1 MQKVFKTGKAPKKEV
16 DMILQRTMYN
26 KLLQWRKSA
35 TRKPLLLQGARQ
47 TGKSYLLEHFA
58 KNEFTNLFLFN
69 FEKNPGLK
77 ETFKSDLD
85 PQRIIREL
93 SLASGKSIN
102 PESDIVIF
110 DEIQE
115 SPRAISS
122 LKYFS
127 EEMPELVLAGAG
139 SLLGVKLSNES
150 FPVGKVEFLHLYPL
164 SFAEFLMAAGN
175 ELLIK
180 TLETDNVKSIPTIAH
195 DKLWQLLKEYFITG
209 GMPQVVEEYLNLRS
223 TPVEARKKVRK
234 LQRGLLDSYYKDFA
248 KHSGSNNALHIV
260 AVFENIPMQLAGNL
274 EGSVNRYKFKNVIPG
289 KKAFSDLQGPI
300 EWLIQAG
307 LALKVK
313 VCNRAELPLEAFCK
327 PNIFKLFVFD
337 VGLLGCLLDLP
348 VEAIIDDN
356 YGIAKGYF
364 AENFVA
370 QELMT
375 AGSRTLYSW
384 TERNSEIEFM
394 ISEKDSIVPLEV
406 KSGMRTQAKSLQQY
420 ISKYSPHKAIILS
433 KRNFTEKPGSC
444 IQYIPLYM
452 VGMVLP

>member
-1 MQKVFKTGKAPKKEV
+1 
-16 DMILQRTMYN
+16 MILQRTLYD

-35 TRKPLLLQGARQ
+35 TRRPLLLQGARQ

-58 KNEFTNLFLFN
+58 RNEFTNLFLFN
-69 FEKNPGLK
+69 FEKTPSLK
-77 ETFKSDLD
+77 EIFKNDLD
-85 PQRIIREL
+85 PLRIIREL
-93 SLASGKSIN
+93 SLTSGKSIN
-102 PESDIVIF
+102 PKSDIVIF

-164 SFAEFLMAAGN
+164 SFTEFLKAAEDDLLN
-175 ELLIK
+175 ETLK
-180 TLETDNVKSIPTIAH
+180 TNNLKSIPTIAH
-195 DKLWQLLKEYFITG
+195 NKLWQLLKEYFITG

-223 TPVEARKKVRK
+223 TPVEARKRVRE

-248 KHSGSNNALHIV
+248 KHSGANNALHIV

-289 KKAFSDLQGPI
+289 KKGFTDLQGPI
-300 EWLIQAG
+300 DWLIQAG
-307 LALKVK
+307 LAIKVK
-313 VCNRAELPLEAFCK
+313 VCNRAELPLETFCK
-327 PNIFKLFVFD
+327 PNMFKLFLFD

-348 VEAIIDDN
+348 VEAILNDD
-356 YGIAKGYF
+356 YGITKGYF

-370 QELMT
+370 RELVT
-375 AGSRTLYSW
+375 AGSRNLYSW

-394 ISEKDSIVPLEV
+394 IIEKDFIVPLEV

-420 ISKYSPHKAIILS
+420 IRRYSPPRAIILS
-433 KRNFTEKPGSC
+433 KKNFTEKTGSC
-444 IQYIPLYM
+444 VQYMPLYM
-452 VGMVLP
+452 AGRVLP

>member
-1 MQKVFKTGKAPKKEV
+1 
-16 DMILQRTMYN
+16 MILQRTLYD
-26 KLLQWRKSA
+26 KLLKWRKST

-58 KNEFTNLFLFN
+58 KNEFANLFLFN

-77 ETFKSDLD
+77 EIFKSDLD
-85 PQRIIREL
+85 PQRIISEL

-115 SPRAISS
+115 SPKTISS

-139 SLLGVKLSNES
+139 SLLGVKLANES

-164 SFAEFLMAAGN
+164 SFAEFLKAAGN
-175 ELLIK
+175 KLLVE
-180 TLETDNVKSIPTIAH
+180 TLKTDNLQSIPTIAH
-195 DKLWQLLKEYFITG
+195 DKLWLLLKEYFITG
-209 GMPQVVEEYLNLRS
+209 GMPQVVNEYLKLRS
-223 TPVEARKKVRK
+223 TPVEAREKVRI

-260 AVFENIPMQLAGNL
+260 SVFENIPMQLAGNL
-274 EGSVNRYKFKNVIPG
+274 EGSVNRYKFKDVIPG
-289 KKAFSDLQGPI
+289 KKGFTALQGPI

-307 LALKVK
+307 LAIKVK
-313 VCNRAELPLEAFCK
+313 VCNRAELPLEAFSK
-327 PNIFKLFVFD
+327 PNMFKLFVFD

-348 VEAIIDDN
+348 VEAILNDD
-356 YGIAKGYF
+356 YGICKGYV

-375 AGSRTLYSW
+375 AGCRNLYSW

-394 ISEKDSIVPLEV
+394 IIEKDFIVPLEV

-420 ISKYSPHKAIILS
+420 IRRYSPPRAIILS
-433 KRNFTEKPGSC
+433 RRNFTEKIDSC
-444 IQYIPLYM
+444 IQYMPLYM
-452 VGMVLP
+452 AGMILQ